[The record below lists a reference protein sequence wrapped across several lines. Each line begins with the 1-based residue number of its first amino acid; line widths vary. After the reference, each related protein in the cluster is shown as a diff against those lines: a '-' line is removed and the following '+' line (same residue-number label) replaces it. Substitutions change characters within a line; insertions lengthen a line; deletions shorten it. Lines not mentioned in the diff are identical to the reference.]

1 MPGRTTQ
8 DGQVIVK
15 SSDVVH
21 WKRKSQP
28 TPTFLSGETHGQY
41 EKAQRYDTGRWAPE
55 VGRCPST
62 EEEQRA
68 ITNSSRKKE
77 AAEPT
82 ARNNAGKNAQLW
94 VYLMVKV
101 KSNDYKEQYFI
112 GTWNVRAMNQGKLD
126 MIKQEMARLNKDIL
140 WINELKWM
148 GMGEFNS
155 DDHCIYV
162 GKNPLEKKG

>member
-1 MPGRTTQ
+1 MPSRTTQ

-21 WKRKSQP
+21 WKRKWQP

-68 ITNSSRKKE
+68 IANSSRKKE
-77 AAEPT
+77 AET
-82 ARNNAGKNAQLW
+82 IARNNAGNNAQLW

-101 KSNDYKEQYFI
+101 KSDDYKEQHFI

-126 MIKQEMARLNKDIL
+126 MMKQETARLNINIL
-140 WINELKWM
+140 GNQWSKMDGNGRI
-148 GMGEFNS
+148 
-155 DDHCIYV
+155 
-162 GKNPLEKKG
+162 